1 MNKKLYFTFL
11 FVINAALVI
20 GQIKTEINVPNFN
33 DEYSITVKNL
43 ELGKSDIDYK
53 KFRESFIES
62 EQFKIANRKFQD
74 LSDLKKE
81 MYSQM
86 ANSNFDSIVSIS
98 KNMLS
103 IDYTNMTAHKILR
116 QTYQIL
122 GDTINAKKYK
132 EIQFGLLKSIV
143 NNGDGKSC
151 ETAWPVIQISEE
163 YYILEMLDAKLLKQS
178 IDNNGGICD
187 KMEVDINGD
196 KVTYYFEISKIFE
209 GRKNFEKK

>member
-1 MNKKLYFTFL
+1 MNKNLFFTFL
-11 FVINAALVI
+11 FVINTALVI
-20 GQIKTEINVPNFN
+20 GQIKTEILTPNFN
-33 DEYSITVKNL
+33 DEYSNTVKNL

-74 LSDLKKE
+74 LSDLKKK

-86 ANSNFDSIVSIS
+86 ANSDFDSIVSTT
-98 KNMLS
+98 KKMLS

-132 EIQFGLLKSIV
+132 QIQFGLLKSIV
-143 NNGDGKSC
+143 DNGDGKSC

-163 YYILEMLDAKLLKQS
+163 YYILEMLDAKLSKQS
-178 IDNNGGICD
+178 IDNNGGVCD

-209 GRKNFEKK
+209 GRKK